1 MRPPRKGVR
10 DRFSGRR
17 RVAASA
23 VSVLVAVFMS
33 GCAGFLEPPLQPITY
48 ETLTYTGIP
57 PDARMTSSM
66 DGMAIDST
74 THLLYVADSTSPT
87 TPGIDIFDISTLPA
101 RYLRTISTDGAVPNG
116 LLIIPGLQRMY
127 SGDDDG
133 TVDVYDLNPA
143 SKTYQ
148 TIIASPQMGGT
159 QGADLLD
166 YDPRDNLVL
175 VTNPDDGFMSEVD
188 PTTNKVVRR
197 VSNLDVIEGPTYD
210 PVDGMV
216 YVGAVDDNLL
226 YKINPRTGTV
236 VQRYPF
242 NFPCEPHAIVI
253 NPHTNEGLV
262 ACADK
267 DELET
272 IAWNFTTG
280 QLIRTF
286 DLAGGSDLAVYD
298 PVSNKFYVASS
309 GYSPAEMAVF
319 TGSSPITYLT
329 SVPTSHKSHGVAYDE
344 VHHEIFTFDG
354 LLRQAGLWEFPDPT
368 AHCSAQ
374 LTHCTAGR

>member
-10 DRFSGRR
+10 DRMSGRR
-17 RVAASA
+17 RVAACA
-23 VSVLVAVFMS
+23 ASVLVTVFVS
-33 GCAGFLEPPLQPITY
+33 GCAGFLEPPLQPITD
-48 ETLTYTGIP
+48 ETLTYTGVP
-57 PDARMTSSM
+57 PDARLTSSM
-66 DGMAIDST
+66 DGMVIDPAT
-74 THLLYVADSTSPT
+74 QTLYVADSTSPT

-101 RYLRTISTDGAVPNG
+101 RYVRTISTDGAVPNG
-116 LLIIPGLQRMY
+116 LVMVPGMQRMY

-159 QGADLLD
+159 GGADLLD
-166 YDPRDNLVL
+166 YDTGDNLVL
-175 VTNPDDGFMSEVD
+175 VTNPDDGFMSEID

-197 VSNLDVIEGPTYD
+197 VSNLDLIEGPTYD

-216 YVGAVDDNLL
+216 YVGAVDDNLM

-242 NFPCEPHAIVI
+242 SFPCEPHAIVI
-253 NPHTNEGLV
+253 NPHTNEGIV
-262 ACADK
+262 SCADK
-267 DELET
+267 DVLAT
-272 IAWNFTTG
+272 IAWNFRTE
-280 QLIRTF
+280 QVIRTF

-298 PVSNKFYVASS
+298 PATNHFIVTAAGF
-309 GYSPAEMAVF
+309 SPAEMAVF
-319 TGSSPITYLT
+319 SASSPITYLT
-329 SVPTSHKSHGVAYDE
+329 SVPTSHKSHGVAYDD

-368 AHCSAQ
+368 WSCDAKTRNCRAEN
-374 LTHCTAGR
+374 